1 MLYGYTATRV
11 GRQMKLNKSLSFNIS
26 NLFRHV
32 FMVRAGGASGS
43 CHVEWAVKL
52 DDIIGT
58 PIIFQGKL
66 VLNVKQV

>member
-1 MLYGYTATRV
+1 
-11 GRQMKLNKSLSFNIS
+11 
-26 NLFRHV
+26 
-32 FMVRAGGASGS
+32 MVRAGGASGS